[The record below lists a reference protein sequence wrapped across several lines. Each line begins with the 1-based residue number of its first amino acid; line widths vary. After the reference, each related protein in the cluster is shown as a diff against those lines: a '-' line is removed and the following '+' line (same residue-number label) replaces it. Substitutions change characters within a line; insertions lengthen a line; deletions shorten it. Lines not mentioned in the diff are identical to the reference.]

1 MGRAVRTQYLP
12 RAECRS
18 SVAVVL
24 SAERPLLGPDPGKQL
39 DPVVHARI
47 VLALSRRVR
56 YLCPPLSTQKGT
68 MRRPYLLLLAVAAF
82 ACRPADTSASAKQ
95 AIDSA
100 NAQWGRLTSTGH
112 ADSIADFYAANAVLM
127 PPNMATVKGK
137 EAIRGF
143 FAVINTMK
151 PL

>member
-24 SAERPLLGPDPGKQL
+24 SAERPRLGTDSGKQL
-39 DPVVHARI
+39 DPAVHARI
-47 VLALSRRVR
+47 DLALSRRAR

-82 ACRPADTSASAKQ
+82 ARRPAHTSGRAKLG
-95 AIDSA
+95 I
-100 NAQWGRLTSTGH
+100 G
-112 ADSIADFYAANAVLM
+112 
-127 PPNMATVKGK
+127 
-137 EAIRGF
+137 
-143 FAVINTMK
+143 
-151 PL
+151 